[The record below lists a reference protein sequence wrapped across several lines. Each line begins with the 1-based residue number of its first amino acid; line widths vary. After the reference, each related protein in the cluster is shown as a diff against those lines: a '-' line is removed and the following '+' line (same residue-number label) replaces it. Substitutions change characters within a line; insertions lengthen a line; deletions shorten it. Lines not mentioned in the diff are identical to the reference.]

1 MDCRVS
7 VLLRRSVLITLL
19 RADDSSFWIS
29 NRRDRGTV
37 PSMCDVPWRVLSQCF
52 VSRTSEAE
60 ANYSTSKAEYEDI
73 VRQVAISCRVELSQR
88 LVKCGTRTKET
99 YKDSSLQLTWAG
111 LRYSG
116 SLWLASTAEPVK
128 TRWDVRTLRQVFD
141 HCCADEKE
149 LLDSWVRTTL
159 NLLVM
164 SKYSVQ

>member
-1 MDCRVS
+1 MCRGEYSHS
-7 VLLRRSVLITLL
+7 VLYQEHQKRK
-19 RADDSSFWIS
+19 
-29 NRRDRGTV
+29 
-37 PSMCDVPWRVLSQCF
+37 
-52 VSRTSEAE
+52 RT
-60 ANYSTSKAEYEDI
+60 TSKAEYEDI

-88 LVKCGTRTKET
+88 LVKCGTRSKET

-116 SLWLASTAEPVK
+116 SLWLASTAEPVR

-164 SKYSVQ
+164 SKYKRQTGSVMSYKAIYKPTFRYLSLFESKTYCVNRDSKTDRG